1 MIQLTR
7 LNGKPVV
14 INSDLIK
21 YAEAAPDTML
31 TLIHGEK
38 ILVREECDQV
48 IDRVTAYRARLLA
61 EAGQVLAKASPFAP
75 CGSMSI
81 AAAALRASNAYDS
94 AQLQEPREKDSED
107 ENLD

>member
-7 LNGKPVV
+7 LNGKALV

-38 ILVREECDQV
+38 ILVREECDEV
-48 IDRVTAYRARLLA
+48 IARVTAYRARLLA
-61 EAGQVLAKASPFAP
+61 EAGVVLAKALPFTP
-75 CGSMSI
+75 FDSMSV
-81 AAAALRASNAYDS
+81 AASGLRASNAIESVQQVDADS
-94 AQLQEPREKDSED
+94 LGMEGNEHD
-107 ENLD
+107 

>member
-7 LNGKPVV
+7 LNGKALV

-38 ILVREECDQV
+38 ILVREECDEV
-48 IDRVTAYRARLLA
+48 IDKVTAYRARLLA
-61 EAGQVLAKASPFAP
+61 EAGLVLAKASPIPP
-75 CGSMSI
+75 CDAMLVTASG
-81 AAAALRASNAYDS
+81 LRASTAFES
-94 AQLQEPREKDSED
+94 IQQLDADAMGIEGNRHD
-107 ENLD
+107 

>member
-38 ILVREECDQV
+38 ILVREECDEV
-48 IDRVTAYRARLLA
+48 IDKVTAYRARLLA
-61 EAGQVLAKASPFAP
+61 EAGLVLAKASPYAP
-75 CGSMSI
+75 HDSMSS
-81 AAAALRASNAYDS
+81 AAAALRASNAYQS
-94 AQLQEPREKDSED
+94 IAQQGPRDKDDLDEKHD
-107 ENLD
+107 

>member
-7 LNGKPVV
+7 LNGKPLV

-38 ILVREECDQV
+38 ILVREGCDEV

-61 EAGQVLAKASPFAP
+61 EAGRMLVPALPHDAMAGAATALSA
-75 CGSMSI
+75 SI
-81 AAAALRASNAYDS
+81 ANEAAEQDAGEA
-94 AQLQEPREKDSED
+94 EP
-107 ENLD
+107 ENEACD